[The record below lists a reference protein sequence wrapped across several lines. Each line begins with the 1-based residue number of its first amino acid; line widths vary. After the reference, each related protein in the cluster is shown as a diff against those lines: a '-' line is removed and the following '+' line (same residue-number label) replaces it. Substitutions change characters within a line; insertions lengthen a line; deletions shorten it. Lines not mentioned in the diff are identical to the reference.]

1 MPSGLVPGQGRR
13 HNPCASY
20 RPGTGPG
27 WRATV
32 PMSRAT
38 SLLVLSWGGL
48 CTVLA
53 VVGGRFCRNLRIRAD
68 PTPHNSLCA
77 QCPRRSGARA
87 LTRPGVALVLILRMR
102 HTHGTG
108 PADRRQPIQHTAQ
121 DHPDPR
127 QEGRGKI
134 STASA
139 SCTYTGPTPRSK
151 EPSPRN
157 RSRLCRA
164 PEWGGQ
170 RPPQDQA
177 GDR

>member
-87 LTRPGVALVLILRMR
+87 PTRSRVTLVLILRLR
-102 HTHGTG
+102 HAHEPGQQTDGRLSGLSDKSALICAGRARQTPPPPGSAPGDTTG
-108 PADRRQPIQHTAQ
+108 VRAPAPGVGPPAG
-121 DHPDPR
+121 
-127 QEGRGKI
+127 EGR
-134 STASA
+134 
-139 SCTYTGPTPRSK
+139 
-151 EPSPRN
+151 
-157 RSRLCRA
+157 
-164 PEWGGQ
+164 
-170 RPPQDQA
+170 
-177 GDR
+177 